1 MQRSGWRTEANHA
14 AAQPTLVLPRIPEI
28 LTSTPVARP
37 EPTTLPPVHAFPAS
51 SASDPHTPVPP
62 SLTAAGMA
70 VTHIADTP
78 TRPMPAIFD
87 LLAQPASDEPTWL
100 LPGSSLASREQRR
113 PLAAPSP
120 VHVRPGARR
129 RPWMTWLI
137 VCIACLLIVSG
148 MVGAFLL
155 SLAPT
160 LSLEGGSGVIPGG
173 MLRIRGSGFFPESHV
188 TLLLDSRVPLTTGR
202 AITVS
207 SEQSNQPP
215 DTAALAQL
223 LASHRFHYQA
233 TGDAIPISLSGTF
246 EIAVLVDP
254 RWSPGRHTILA
265 VDSIGSHTAAV
276 SFTILPAPAQLSFLP
291 SILDFGQLEQGTKAI
306 LTLSLFNA
314 GGSLMYWSAKIGGNA
329 PWLHLSQKA
338 GSIKANNGQQL
349 LYVTADAAHLK
360 LGTYRATL
368 QLYSDGGQISLPVHV
383 QVVPF
388 GTKSPRLQ
396 VAPATL
402 SFGQIEQG
410 TQVTLSVAISNT
422 GARTLHWRASAGSAS
437 WLALVP
443 SAGSIQRGGQPQTIQ
458 LTALTGNLAPG
469 NYTAT
474 IAIRSDGGNS
484 IVTCYLTVVGPTPNV
499 IILSPTPTFVPTL
512 PPQPTGTQLPTP
524 RVTPSPPLS
533 PTPTTPSTPTPTS
546 TPTDTPTPMPTD
558 TPTPT
563 PSATDTPTPT
573 PMPTPTPTPT
583 DVPTP
588 TPTPTP
594 VSTNTSM
601 PAPAP
606 SSTASP

>member
-1 MQRSGWRTEANHA
+1 
-14 AAQPTLVLPRIPEI
+14 
-28 LTSTPVARP
+28 
-37 EPTTLPPVHAFPAS
+37 
-51 SASDPHTPVPP
+51 
-62 SLTAAGMA
+62 
-70 VTHIADTP
+70 
-78 TRPMPAIFD
+78 
-87 LLAQPASDEPTWL
+87 
-100 LPGSSLASREQRR
+100 
-113 PLAAPSP
+113 
-120 VHVRPGARR
+120 
-129 RPWMTWLI
+129 
-137 VCIACLLIVSG
+137 

-160 LSLEGGSGVIPGG
+160 LSLEGSSSVIPGG
-173 MLRIRGSGFFPESHV
+173 MLRIHGSGFFPESHV
-188 TLLLDSRVPLTTGR
+188 TLLLDSRVPLATGR
-202 AITVS
+202 AITG
-207 SEQSNQPP
+207 SNGQGNRSP
-215 DTAALAQL
+215 DMAALAQL
-223 LASHRFHYQA
+223 LASHQFHYQA
-233 TGDAIPISLSGTF
+233 TGDAIPTGLSGTF

-329 PWLHLSQKA
+329 TWLHLSQKA
-338 GSIKANNGQQL
+338 GSIRANNGQQL

-402 SFGQIEQG
+402 SFGQVEQG
-410 TQVTLSVAISNT
+410 TQITLSVAISNT
-422 GARTLHWRASAGSAS
+422 GAHTLHWRASAGSAS

-443 SAGSIQRGGQPQTIQ
+443 TAGSIPRGGQPQTIQ

-469 NYTAT
+469 NYRAT

-512 PPQPTGTQLPTP
+512 PPQPTGTQQPTP

-533 PTPTTPSTPTPTS
+533 PTPTTPLTPTPTS
-546 TPTDTPTPMPTD
+546 TPTDTPTPTPTD

-563 PSATDTPTPT
+563 STPTDT
-573 PMPTPTPTPT
+573 PTPTPTPT

-588 TPTPTP
+588 TPTPIDTTTPTP
-594 VSTNTSM
+594 VSTSTST
-601 PAPAP
+601 PAP